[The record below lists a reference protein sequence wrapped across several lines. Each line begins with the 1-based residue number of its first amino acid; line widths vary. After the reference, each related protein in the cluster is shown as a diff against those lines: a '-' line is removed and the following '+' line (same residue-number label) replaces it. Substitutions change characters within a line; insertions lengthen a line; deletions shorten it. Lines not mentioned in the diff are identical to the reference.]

1 MEREMKQT
9 SREPRLRIHELVPP
23 FALPS
28 TQGKEVKLWDYKMRK
43 NLVILF
49 YHGEGCSRCKEE
61 LKMFAEHYGELV
73 KLEAEML
80 AISRDGLERS
90 RSLSAELGL
99 PYPLLADPEGRVIE
113 KYTYWR
119 KDTEATLPSVFVTDR
134 YGTLYHQLIAD
145 EITGLP
151 DLKEILSWLGFIQSQ
166 CPECS
171 I

>member
-1 MEREMKQT
+1 MKHT
-9 SREPRLRIHELVPP
+9 SRELRLRIHELIPP
-23 FALPS
+23 FTLPS

-49 YHGEGCSRCKEE
+49 YHGDGCSRCKEK

-73 KLEAEML
+73 KSESEIL
-80 AISRDGLERS
+80 AISADDLEGTRA
-90 RSLSAELGL
+90 LSAELRL
-99 PYPLLADPEGRVIE
+99 PYPLLSDPEGRVIE

-119 KDTEATLPSVFVTDR
+119 KDTKAALPSVFVTDR
-134 YGTLYHQLIAD
+134 YGALYYQFIAD
-145 EITGLP
+145 ETTGLP
-151 DLKEILSWLGFIQSQ
+151 DLEEILSWLGFIQSQ